1 MLYTLQRNGVIFQVY
16 GMETTVID
24 VARRNG
30 WQIIKVERT
39 WR

>member
-16 GMETTVID
+16 ELELMVID

-30 WQIIKVERT
+30 WQVIKVERT